1 LIDRVNQKF
10 DYEKVMLCHA
20 PRRAVAQLARVPV
33 SKTGGWGFKS
43 LLPCAV
49 VERRKLKKKE
59 RGNEMSEN
67 SEKEL
72 NIFQRVA
79 LFYRQV
85 LNELRKVVWPSRNML
100 TTYTAVVLVFVTFV
114 IAVVSLF
121 DLGLTQLVLFIF
133 GE

>member
-1 LIDRVNQKF
+1 
-10 DYEKVMLCHA
+10 
-20 PRRAVAQLARVPV
+20 
-33 SKTGGWGFKS
+33 
-43 LLPCAV
+43 
-49 VERRKLKKKE
+49 
-59 RGNEMSEN
+59 MSEN

-100 TTYTAVVLVFVTFV
+100 TTYTAVVLVFVAFV

-121 DLGLTQLVLFIF
+121 DLGITQLVLFIF

>member
-1 LIDRVNQKF
+1 
-10 DYEKVMLCHA
+10 
-20 PRRAVAQLARVPV
+20 
-33 SKTGGWGFKS
+33 
-43 LLPCAV
+43 
-49 VERRKLKKKE
+49 
-59 RGNEMSEN
+59 MSEN

>member
-1 LIDRVNQKF
+1 
-10 DYEKVMLCHA
+10 
-20 PRRAVAQLARVPV
+20 
-33 SKTGGWGFKS
+33 
-43 LLPCAV
+43 
-49 VERRKLKKKE
+49 
-59 RGNEMSEN
+59 MSEN
-67 SEKEL
+67 VEKEL

-121 DLGLTQLVLFIF
+121 DLGITQLVLFIF

>member
-1 LIDRVNQKF
+1 
-10 DYEKVMLCHA
+10 
-20 PRRAVAQLARVPV
+20 
-33 SKTGGWGFKS
+33 
-43 LLPCAV
+43 
-49 VERRKLKKKE
+49 
-59 RGNEMSEN
+59 MSEN

-121 DLGLTQLVLFIF
+121 DLGITQLVLFIF

>member
-1 LIDRVNQKF
+1 
-10 DYEKVMLCHA
+10 
-20 PRRAVAQLARVPV
+20 
-33 SKTGGWGFKS
+33 
-43 LLPCAV
+43 
-49 VERRKLKKKE
+49 
-59 RGNEMSEN
+59 MSEN

-121 DLGLTQLVLFIF
+121 DLGLTQLVLLIF